1 VTLPPFRDVVDAFG
15 NIRQVLVDDANP
27 ALVSVL
33 ALIFEHGS
41 MLVEAVADDDTLG
54 FSLNVELENARQDVS
69 GEYPWSLLVGGAPLW
84 LWSLTNQQGYQDGF
98 QILLRKD
105 GADVGFQIMV
115 LAGSLKPF
123 LVIEQ

>member
-1 VTLPPFRDVVDAFG
+1 
-15 NIRQVLVDDANP
+15 
-27 ALVSVL
+27 
-33 ALIFEHGS
+33 
-41 MLVEAVADDDTLG
+41 MLVEAVADNDTVG
-54 FSLNVELENARQDVS
+54 VSLNVELKNARQDVS
-69 GEYPWSLLVGGAPLW
+69 GESPWSLLVGGAPLW

-98 QILLRKD
+98 QIMLRKG

>member
-1 VTLPPFRDVVDAFG
+1 MTLPLFRDVVDAFG
-15 NIRQVLVDDANP
+15 TIRRVLVDDANP
-27 ALVSVL
+27 ALLSVL
-33 ALIFEHGS
+33 GLVFDHGS
-41 MLVEAVADDDTLG
+41 MLVEAVADNDTIG
-54 FSLNVELENARQDVS
+54 VSLNGELKNARQDVS
-69 GEYPWSLLVGGAPLW
+69 GESPWSLLVGGAPLW

-98 QILLRKD
+98 QIMLRKD